1 MVALAEHKPAAHIPS
16 MPFEPILWGI
26 ALAATAGLRLFLP
39 FLFVG
44 AMGRY
49 ANVPTPDM
57 LDWTATDA
65 GILLLLVATL
75 LEVLGDKIPVV
86 DHALDAASTFL
97 KPAAGLIL
105 PAALVSEFSPMAAW
119 TLGIVAGAPL
129 ALGVHA
135 TKAGTR
141 ALSTTTTVGIANP
154 VLSFI
159 EDALAVVILVLTVL
173 APVLAALVV
182 LLLAVLVVKAWRVMR
197 RRFTSRGPVPSA

>member
-1 MVALAEHKPAAHIPS
+1 

-26 ALAATAGLRLFLP
+26 ALAATAGLRLFMP

-44 AMGRY
+44 AMARY
-49 ANVPTPDM
+49 ANMPAPAM

-86 DHALDAASTFL
+86 DHTLDATATFL

-105 PAALVSEFSPMAAW
+105 PAALLYDFSPMAAW

-129 ALGVHA
+129 ALGVHT

-141 ALSTTTTVGIANP
+141 ALSTATTAGTANP
-154 VLSFI
+154 VLSFF
-159 EDALAVVILVLTVL
+159 EDLLAVIILIFTVL
-173 APVLAALVV
+173 APIIAALLVILLAA
-182 LLLAVLVVKAWRVMR
+182 AVVKAWRVMR
-197 RRFTSRGPVPSA
+197 RRLRRQNDSRLRGT